1 MLWSLICTRKNPYIY
16 IYFSKLHF
24 RHLSLIDF
32 VGVELLK
39 SCIQQEQ
46 ENTRLSSG
54 SCVIQFSH
62 YTKYQRCFIGLRSG
76 YYGDHELIWGLWYD
90 ALSSDSWR
98 DGHGQ
103 QRYPSKLWCLN
114 CAQCARSVWFM
125 LSYLCQILTRP
136 ISQQESRL
144 FRPAN
149 VFMCYRQCVWCVPLC
164 THYHKYA

>member
-1 MLWSLICTRKNPYIY
+1 MISHLHKEEPIY

-103 QRYPSKLWCLN
+103 QWYPSKLWCLN

-136 ISQQESRL
+136 KSQQESRL